1 MRENKDD
8 THVINTQFS
17 QQKYNAM
24 INRRLTLTFA
34 LALTTVL
41 SMNAQDDDLYF
52 VPQTKKANSGVYT
65 APSNRSGDITTVT
78 AQPPV
83 LAVYGNSTRSEDEYN
98 RRYRT
103 DVDSWQIS
111 GGEGDSLAYAEN
123 PDSLDAYD
131 INNPERD
138 YLYSRRILRFHS
150 PRLGFYV
157 ASPYY
162 WDLVYGYGA
171 FDYYY
176 TSYYDPFFWDSGW
189 GYSYASAPWNYWYG
203 PIWGWS
209 HPAHWETWGYGPR
222 WSSHRVNNVPVHS
235 HRVMSETYRPAR
247 TGEGGGVRTNSL
259 LYANSNRT
267 RYNNMLRTSQGPSA
281 AVGDNNQ
288 NRSRSMNSYDRP
300 SSTRQS
306 VYNNRPA
313 RTGTNVNNSTPV
325 RTESNV
331 NNNTPARTEFNINNN
346 RTIRTESRT
355 NTVPTR
361 TESNSSRSNNFSTP
375 SRSIGSS
382 STRSSGFSGG
392 GSVGGG
398 FGGGSRGGSMGG
410 GRVGRH

>member
-1 MRENKDD
+1 
-8 THVINTQFS
+8 
-17 QQKYNAM
+17 M

-65 APSNRSGDITTVT
+65 ASSNRSGDITTIN

-103 DVDSWQIS
+103 DDGSWQIS
-111 GGEGDSLAYAEN
+111 GGEGDSLAYVEN
-123 PDSLDAYD
+123 PDSIYD
-131 INNPERD
+131 INNPELD

-176 TSYYDPFFWDSGW
+176 TSYYDPFYWNYGW
-189 GYSYASAPWNYWYG
+189 GYGYASGPWDYWYG

-209 HPAHWETWGYGPR
+209 HPAHWGTWGHGPG
-222 WSSHRVNNVPVHS
+222 WSHSHHANNVPVHS
-235 HRVMSETYRPAR
+235 HRFMNDAHRPAR
-247 TGEGGGVRTNSL
+247 TGEVGGVRTNSL

-281 AVGDNNQ
+281 SVGDNNQ

-306 VYNNRPA
+306 VYNNRPV
-313 RTGTNVNNSTPV
+313 RTGTNVNNNAPVRTESNVSSNTPV

-331 NNNTPARTEFNINNN
+331 NSNTPARTGSNLNNN
-346 RTIRTESRT
+346 RTVRTESRT
-355 NTVPTR
+355 NTAPTR
-361 TESNSSRSNNFSTP
+361 TESNSSRSNSTSSP
-375 SRSIGSS
+375 SRSVGGS

-392 GSVGGG
+392 SMGGG
-398 FGGGSRGGSMGG
+398 SFGGGSRGGSIGG